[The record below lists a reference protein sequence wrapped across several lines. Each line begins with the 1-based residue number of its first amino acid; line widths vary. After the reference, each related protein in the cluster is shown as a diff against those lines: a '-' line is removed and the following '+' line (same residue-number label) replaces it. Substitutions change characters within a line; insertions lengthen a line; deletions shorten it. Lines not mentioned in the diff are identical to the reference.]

1 MIHKSPRLGN
11 GMEEKEDFWGEVES
25 AQSDAIPSVMITGQ
39 PQTMT
44 APQQMYGAQPQM
56 IMLQQPSSAPKV
68 IGIFVIIYGALNALG
83 GIIGVFGGALLESQ
97 FDTGGSGT
105 MMIAFSM
112 LSTLIGVGFVLS
124 GAQINQRKKSGVQLS
139 WILILVTLILGLA
152 QIALMPVDFTGTGMN
167 ESFYYGSQIGGQV
180 ICNGICGL
188 LVAIPHDG
196 QQFDDGRL
204 LSLGLNQWA
213 FERRANMQPTRK
225 N

>member
-1 MIHKSPRLGN
+1 
-11 GMEEKEDFWGEVES
+11 MEEKEDFWGEVES

-105 MMIAFSM
+105 MVIAFSM

-152 QIALMPVDFTGTGMN
+152 QIALMPVDFTGTGVN

-188 LVAIPHDG
+188 LVAIPLMVNNSMM
-196 QQFDDGRL
+196 DDS
-204 LSLGLNQWA
+204 SLWG
-213 FERRANMQPTRK
+213 
-225 N
+225 

>member
-97 FDTGGSGT
+97 FDTGGSGI

-152 QIALMPVDFTGTGMN
+152 QIALMPVDF
-167 ESFYYGSQIGGQV
+167 SRDGS
-180 ICNGICGL
+180 
-188 LVAIPHDG
+188 
-196 QQFDDGRL
+196 
-204 LSLGLNQWA
+204 
-213 FERRANMQPTRK
+213 E
-225 N
+225 

>member
-1 MIHKSPRLGN
+1 MIHKSPRLGIS
-11 GMEEKEDFWGEVES
+11 MEEKEDFWGEVES

-39 PQTMT
+39 PQTMA

-56 IMLQQPSSAPKV
+56 ILMQQPSSAPKV

-152 QIALMPVDFTGTGMN
+152 QIALMPVDFTGTGVN

-188 LVAIPHDG
+188 LVAIPLMVNNSMM
-196 QQFDDGRL
+196 DDS
-204 LSLGLNQWA
+204 SLWG
-213 FERRANMQPTRK
+213 
-225 N
+225 

>member
-112 LSTLIGVGFVLS
+112 LSTLIGVGFVFS

-152 QIALMPVDFTGTGMN
+152 QIALMPVDFTGTGVN

-188 LVAIPHDG
+188 LVAIPLMVNNSMM
-196 QQFDDGRL
+196 DDS
-204 LSLGLNQWA
+204 SLWG
-213 FERRANMQPTRK
+213 
-225 N
+225 

>member
-1 MIHKSPRLGN
+1 
-11 GMEEKEDFWGEVES
+11 MEEKEDFWGEVES

-112 LSTLIGVGFVLS
+112 LSTLIGVGFVFS

-152 QIALMPVDFTGTGMN
+152 QIALMPVDFTGTGVN

-188 LVAIPHDG
+188 LVAIPLMVNNSMM
-196 QQFDDGRL
+196 DDS
-204 LSLGLNQWA
+204 SLWG
-213 FERRANMQPTRK
+213 
-225 N
+225 

>member
-97 FDTGGSGT
+97 FDTGGSGI

-139 WILILVTLILGLA
+139 WVLILVSLVLGLA
-152 QIALMPVDFTGTGMN
+152 QTALMPVDLAGTGMS

-180 ICNGICGL
+180 VCNAICGL
-188 LVAIPHDG
+188 LVAIPIMVNNSMM
-196 QQFDDGRL
+196 DDS
-204 LSLGLNQWA
+204 SLWG
-213 FERRANMQPTRK
+213 
-225 N
+225 

>member
-1 MIHKSPRLGN
+1 
-11 GMEEKEDFWGEVES
+11 
-25 AQSDAIPSVMITGQ
+25 MITGQ

-152 QIALMPVDFTGTGMN
+152 QIALMPVDFTGTGVN

-188 LVAIPHDG
+188 LVAIPLMVNNSMM
-196 QQFDDGRL
+196 DDS
-204 LSLGLNQWA
+204 SLWG
-213 FERRANMQPTRK
+213 
-225 N
+225 

>member
-139 WILILVTLILGLA
+139 WILILVTLVLGLA
-152 QIALMPVDFTGTGMN
+152 QIALMPVDFAGTGVN

-188 LVAIPHDG
+188 LVAIPLMVNNSMM
-196 QQFDDGRL
+196 DDS
-204 LSLGLNQWA
+204 SLWG
-213 FERRANMQPTRK
+213 
-225 N
+225 

>member
-1 MIHKSPRLGN
+1 MIHKSPRLGI

-39 PQTMT
+39 PQTMA

-152 QIALMPVDFTGTGMN
+152 QIALMPVDFTGTGVN

-188 LVAIPHDG
+188 LVAIPLMINNSMM
-196 QQFDDGRL
+196 DDS
-204 LSLGLNQWA
+204 SLWG
-213 FERRANMQPTRK
+213 
-225 N
+225 

>member
-68 IGIFVIIYGALNALG
+68 IGIFVIVYGALNALG

-105 MMIAFSM
+105 MMIALM

-139 WILILVTLILGLA
+139 WILILVTLVLGLA
-152 QIALMPVDFTGTGMN
+152 QIALMPVDFAGTGVN
-167 ESFYYGSQIGGQV
+167 EE
-180 ICNGICGL
+180 L
-188 LVAIPHDG
+188 LLWLPNWRTGHLQWNLWSSRCYSIDG

-204 LSLGLNQWA
+204 LSLG
-213 FERRANMQPTRK
+213 
-225 N
+225 

>member
-97 FDTGGSGT
+97 FDTGGSGI

-152 QIALMPVDFTGTGMN
+152 QIALMPVDFTGTGVN

-188 LVAIPHDG
+188 LVAIPLMVNNSMM
-196 QQFDDGRL
+196 DDS
-204 LSLGLNQWA
+204 SLWG
-213 FERRANMQPTRK
+213 
-225 N
+225 